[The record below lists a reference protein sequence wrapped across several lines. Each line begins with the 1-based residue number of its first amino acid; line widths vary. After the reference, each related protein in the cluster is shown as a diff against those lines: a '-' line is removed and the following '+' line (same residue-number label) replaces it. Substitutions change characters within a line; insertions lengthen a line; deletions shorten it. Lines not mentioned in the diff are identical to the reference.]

1 MPQSRHGFCKAR
13 HSSFLRQE
21 CQRARGRRGEEVR
34 MKNILAT
41 KGLIFFCT
49 ILGLINVL
57 ADSLSANIK
66 ENIKDNWDDISEWCD
81 EVVDLE
87 KGMASLPES
96 KWIGRDR
103 SDQREDINELRQQ
116 IKEMLLSVDSHKLLK
131 KIAKLDA
138 KIADVKK
145 KIENIRE
152 EMAFRPDTKEKNA
165 KRIAKL
171 VGKCRDL
178 ESARKKEVDGVRAE
192 LESIGIKSKDGT
204 IDGFIMLVNQKDFT
218 DVVILSK
225 GVYEIVECLK
235 NAVSEGNV
243 VSSTRYYGIYVVL
256 MDLQMIA
263 YEEYLLKSKN
273 VWRARLDTFST
284 EVEATITRCKD
295 NIRRGEYEKRD
306 VEAFEKLIASNN
318 KLLYAIDLYRK
329 LLKGYESSVEERLK
343 KTKLRRERAQCTFET
358 SSNILTLASMLQDV
372 QSEFSS
378 LMELELPE
386 IKNFSD
392 SALNEQIRSITL
404 RLDR

>member
-1 MPQSRHGFCKAR
+1 MKKFLVGKVGVCLCMFF
-13 HSSFLRQE
+13 SFSHMY
-21 CQRARGRRGEEVR
+21 AGS
-34 MKNILAT
+34 LAME
-41 KGLIFFCT
+41 
-49 ILGLINVL
+49 
-57 ADSLSANIK
+57 IK
-66 ENIKDNWDDISEWCD
+66 ENVRDNWKEVSEWCG
-81 EVVDLE
+81 EVVNLE
-87 KGMASLPES
+87 NGMSSLPENS
-96 KWIGRDR
+96 WIPWKRDR
-103 SDQREDINELRQQ
+103 EKQRADIREIQQ
-116 IKEMLLSVDSHKLLK
+116 RIKEMLLSVDSHKLLK

-152 EMAFRPDTKEKNA
+152 EMAFHPDTKEKNA
-165 KRIAKL
+165 KKIAKL

-192 LESIGIKSKDGT
+192 LESIGIKSKDGA

-273 VWRARLDTFST
+273 VWRARLDTYST

-295 NIRRGEYEKRD
+295 NIRRGEHEKRD

-386 IKNFSD
+386 IKDFSD

>member
-1 MPQSRHGFCKAR
+1 MN
-13 HSSFLRQE
+13 
-21 CQRARGRRGEEVR
+21 
-34 MKNILAT
+34 NILVRSVWGIGIYA
-41 KGLIFFCT
+41 L
-49 ILGLINVL
+49 LSLNAY
-57 ADSLSANIK
+57 ADSLAVEIK
-66 ENIKDNWDDISEWCD
+66 ENVKDNWEEVSEWCG
-81 EVVDLE
+81 EVVNLE
-87 KGMASLPES
+87 KGMSSLPENS
-96 KWIGRDR
+96 WIPWKRDR
-103 SDQREDINELRQQ
+103 ADQREDINELRQQ

-192 LESIGIKSKDGT
+192 LESIGIKSKDGA

-386 IKNFSD
+386 IKDFSD

>member
-1 MPQSRHGFCKAR
+1 M
-13 HSSFLRQE
+13 
-21 CQRARGRRGEEVR
+21 VR
-34 MKNILAT
+34 KEKGMNNILVSSVCGI
-41 KGLIFFCT
+41 GLYA
-49 ILGLINVL
+49 LLSLNAY
-57 ADSLSANIK
+57 ADSLAVEIK
-66 ENIKDNWDDISEWCD
+66 ENVKDNWEEVSEWCG
-81 EVVDLE
+81 EVVNLE
-87 KGMASLPES
+87 KGMALLPENS
-96 KWIGRDR
+96 WIPWKRDR
-103 SDQREDINELRQQ
+103 SKQREDINELRQQ

-165 KRIAKL
+165 KKIAKL

-192 LESIGIKSKDGT
+192 LESIGIKSKDGA

-218 DVVILSK
+218 DVVILSR

-273 VWRARLDTFST
+273 VWRARLDTYST

-295 NIRRGEYEKRD
+295 NIRRGEHEKRD

-386 IKNFSD
+386 IKDFSD

>member
-1 MPQSRHGFCKAR
+1 MREQAR
-13 HSSFLRQE
+13 E
-21 CQRARGRRGEEVR
+21 KKVR
-34 MKNILAT
+34 MKNILVT

-49 ILGLINVL
+49 ILGLINVF
-57 ADSLSANIK
+57 ADSLAANIK

-87 KGMASLPES
+87 KGMASLPAS
-96 KWIGRDR
+96 KWFGRDR

-165 KRIAKL
+165 KKIAKL

-192 LESIGIKSKDGT
+192 LESIGIKSKDGGV

-273 VWRARLDTFST
+273 VWRARLDTYST

-295 NIRRGEYEKRD
+295 NIRRGEHEKRD

-386 IKNFSD
+386 IKDFSD

>member
-1 MPQSRHGFCKAR
+1 MNNLLVNSV
-13 HSSFLRQE
+13 S
-21 CQRARGRRGEEVR
+21 
-34 MKNILAT
+34 I
-41 KGLIFFCT
+41 GLYT
-49 ILGLINVL
+49 LLSLNAY
-57 ADSLSANIK
+57 ADSLAVEIK
-66 ENIKDNWDDISEWCD
+66 ENVKDNWEEVSEWCG
-81 EVVDLE
+81 EVVNLE
-87 KGMASLPES
+87 KGMALLPENAWF
-96 KWIGRDR
+96 KRDR
-103 SDQREDINELRQQ
+103 DNQREDIRELRQQ

-152 EMAFRPDTKEKNA
+152 EIAFRPDTKEKNA
-165 KRIAKL
+165 KKIAKL

-192 LESIGIKSKDGT
+192 LESIGIKSKDGA

-273 VWRARLDTFST
+273 VWRARLDTYST

-295 NIRRGEYEKRD
+295 NIRRGEHEKRD

-386 IKNFSD
+386 IKDFSD

>member
-1 MPQSRHGFCKAR
+1 MDLRHATFLFCAGRGSVKQQAR
-13 HSSFLRQE
+13 RE
-21 CQRARGRRGEEVR
+21 KG
-34 MKNILAT
+34 MNNILVSSVWGIGIYAF
-41 KGLIFFCT
+41 LS
-49 ILGLINVL
+49 LNAYAYSL
-57 ADSLSANIK
+57 AVEIK
-66 ENIKDNWDDISEWCD
+66 ENVEDNWEELSEWCD

-96 KWIGRDR
+96 KWFRRDR

-165 KRIAKL
+165 KKIAKL
-171 VGKCRDL
+171 VGRCRDL

-273 VWRARLDTFST
+273 VWRARLDTYST

-295 NIRRGEYEKRD
+295 NIRRGEHEKRD

-329 LLKGYESSVEERLK
+329 LLKGYESSVEEGLK

-386 IKNFSD
+386 IKDFSD

>member
-1 MPQSRHGFCKAR
+1 MR
-13 HSSFLRQE
+13 
-21 CQRARGRRGEEVR
+21 
-34 MKNILAT
+34 
-41 KGLIFFCT
+41 KGMNNLLVNSVSI
-49 ILGLINVL
+49 GLYTLLSLNAY
-57 ADSLSANIK
+57 ADSLAVEIK
-66 ENIKDNWDDISEWCD
+66 ENVKDNWEEVSEWCG
-81 EVVDLE
+81 EVVNLE
-87 KGMASLPES
+87 KGMSSLPENS
-96 KWIGRDR
+96 WIPWKRDR

-165 KRIAKL
+165 KKIAKL

-178 ESARKKEVDGVRAE
+178 KSARKKEVDGVRAE
-192 LESIGIKSKDGT
+192 LESIGIKSKDGA

-273 VWRARLDTFST
+273 VWRARLDTYST
-284 EVEATITRCKD
+284 EVEATITRCED
-295 NIRRGEYEKRD
+295 NIRRGEHEKCD

-378 LMELELPE
+378 LMELELAE
-386 IKNFSD
+386 IKDFSD

>member
-1 MPQSRHGFCKAR
+1 MN
-13 HSSFLRQE
+13 
-21 CQRARGRRGEEVR
+21 
-34 MKNILAT
+34 NILVSSVWSIGIYAF
-41 KGLIFFCT
+41 LS
-49 ILGLINVL
+49 LNAY
-57 ADSLSANIK
+57 ADSLAVEIK
-66 ENIKDNWDDISEWCD
+66 ENVKDNWEEVSEWCG
-81 EVVDLE
+81 EVVNLE
-87 KGMASLPES
+87 KGMALLPENAWF
-96 KWIGRDR
+96 KRDR
-103 SDQREDINELRQQ
+103 DDQREDIRELRQQ

-165 KRIAKL
+165 KKVAKL
-171 VGKCRDL
+171 IGKCRDL
-178 ESARKKEVDGVRAE
+178 ESARKKEVDGVRVE
-192 LESIGIKSKDGT
+192 LESIGIKSKDGA

-273 VWRARLDTFST
+273 VWRARLDNYST
-284 EVEATITRCKD
+284 EVEVTITRCKD
-295 NIRRGEYEKRD
+295 NIRRGEHEKRD

-386 IKNFSD
+386 IKDFSD

>member
-1 MPQSRHGFCKAR
+1 MAR
-13 HSSFLRQE
+13 KE
-21 CQRARGRRGEEVR
+21 KG
-34 MKNILAT
+34 MNNILVSSVCGI
-41 KGLIFFCT
+41 GLYA
-49 ILGLINVL
+49 LLSLNAY
-57 ADSLSANIK
+57 ADSLAANIK

-96 KWIGRDR
+96 KWFGRDR
-103 SDQREDINELRQQ
+103 SKQRKDINELRQQ

-165 KRIAKL
+165 KKIAKL

-192 LESIGIKSKDGT
+192 LESIGIKSKDGA

-218 DVVILSK
+218 DVVILSR

-273 VWRARLDTFST
+273 VWRARLDTYYT

-295 NIRRGEYEKRD
+295 NIRRGEHEKRD

-386 IKNFSD
+386 IKDFSD